1 MINRIIPL
9 IFLSFTIISF
19 GQTSNFPAGVYL
31 NLEQLKNRTPAY
43 DTNLSISKR
52 TSGDIFMMGGNDYKI
67 KSTIDSI
74 NKSYITKKMFAY
86 VKNDSLYLNCLPHKL
101 QNWYALCK
109 NTSGNLVTFKACMS
123 LDKAMNVSIL
133 SGGIGSGIAATKR
146 FLYVLNLTNG
156 EIFQLTEKN
165 LLKLLNNK
173 PDLQLLYE
181 KETDRTSEQQLL
193 KYIDQ
198 LNLNQ

>member
-1 MINRIIPL
+1 MIKRIIPL

-31 NLEQLKNRTPAY
+31 NLEQLKNRIPAY
-43 DTNLSISKR
+43 DANLSISKR
-52 TSGDIFMMGGNDYKI
+52 TSGDIFMIGGNDYKI
-67 KSTIDSI
+67 KSKIDSI
-74 NKSYITKKMFAY
+74 NKSYITKKIFAY

-173 PDLQLLYE
+173 PELQLLYE
-181 KETDRTSEQQLL
+181 KEINRTSEQQLL
-193 KYIDQ
+193 KYIDL

>member
-1 MINRIIPL
+1 MIKRFFTL
-9 IFLSFTIISF
+9 IFLYFSIISF
-19 GQTSNFPAGVYL
+19 GQASNFPTGVYL
-31 NLEQLKNRTPAY
+31 NLEQLKTRTPAY
-43 DTNLSISKR
+43 DVNLRIIKR
-52 TSGDIFMMGGNDYKI
+52 TSGDIFMIGGNDYKI

-74 NKSYITKKMFAY
+74 NKSYITKKIFAY
-86 VKNDSLYLNCLPHKL
+86 VKNDSLYLNCFPHKL

-123 LDKAMNVSIL
+123 LDRAMNVSIIG
-133 SGGIGSGIAATKR
+133 GGIGSGIAATKR
-146 FLYVLNLTNG
+146 FLYVLNLANG

-173 PDLQLLYE
+173 PELQLLYE

>member
-1 MINRIIPL
+1 MIKRIIPL

-31 NLEQLKNRTPAY
+31 NLDQLKNRTPAY
-43 DTNLSISKR
+43 DANLSISKR
-52 TSGDIFMMGGNDYKI
+52 TSGDIFMIGGNDYKI
-67 KSTIDSI
+67 KSKIDSI
-74 NKSYITKKMFAY
+74 NKSYITKKIFAY

-173 PDLQLLYE
+173 PELQLLYE
-181 KETDRTSEQQLL
+181 KEINRTSEQQLL
-193 KYIDQ
+193 KYIDL

>member
-1 MINRIIPL
+1 MIKRIIPL

-43 DTNLSISKR
+43 DANLSISKR
-52 TSGDIFMMGGNDYKI
+52 TSGDIFMIGGNDYKI
-67 KSTIDSI
+67 KSKIDSI
-74 NKSYITKKMFAY
+74 NKSYITKKIFAY

-173 PDLQLLYE
+173 PELQLLYE

-193 KYIDQ
+193 KYIDL